1 MQTEF
6 YNEEDPETAPE
17 EKAEPLSEAE
27 KAETLRRLEKMS
39 ALHALVEADAR
50 RMEAFLAALPEFFER
65 EDALVDYYYAQWGT
79 DYQGEFKIYRK
90 RAKEAVMPLNESVKE
105 VVTEYIENER
115 MPDEKVKEGHEDALF
130 LSLQGKRLTE
140 RQIRD
145 LVKKYTSIGLAT
157 SRKAGFSPHK
167 LRATAATSLIGRGNS
182 IYDVQALLD
191 HEQVNPELPSFPH
204 PVRT

>member
-79 DYQGEFKIYRK
+79 DYQH
-90 RAKEAVMPLNESVKE
+90 
-105 VVTEYIENER
+105 ENELGDHPYHGILNQDTIWDT
-115 MPDEKVKEGHEDALF
+115 MQ
-130 LSLQGKRLTE
+130 SLHDSSMG
-140 RQIRD
+140 I
-145 LVKKYTSIGLAT
+145 
-157 SRKAGFSPHK
+157 
-167 LRATAATSLIGRGNS
+167 LRALINHVAPR
-182 IYDVQALLD
+182 
-191 HEQVNPELPSFPH
+191 E
-204 PVRT
+204 